1 MESFSLETL
10 IEHAD
15 YARYGFLSLLLL
27 IVRGR
32 FVRLVIAL
40 LAGFELANAIVAG
53 EDRTAIIWTASILGL
68 AILML
73 LISVIAG
80 SMARLNPEEQAM
92 SNHLLKGVGR
102 ARARHFIDQGYWL
115 NGSPGEVLLREGEPV
130 KQFCYLGSGEARVMM
145 AGRAIGFCR
154 DGDIIGGLGFFSG
167 ETSAATVVLSSQ
179 ARFWVAP
186 HERIK
191 PYLDAHP
198 ELKRKI
204 ERSMG
209 EPLPEPP
216 DDLGVDFT
224 PASGTIPIGRSEPLI
239 SKGAPQ

>member
-1 MESFSLETL
+1 MESFSFDTL

-15 YARYGFLSLLLL
+15 YVRYGFLSLLLL
-27 IVRGR
+27 VVRGR

-73 LISVIAG
+73 VISVIAG
-80 SMARLNPEEQAM
+80 GMARLNAEEQAM
-92 SNHLLKGVGR
+92 SNQMLKGVGR

-186 HERIK
+186 HERLE
-191 PYLDAHP
+191 PYLSANP
-198 ELKRKI
+198 ELRRKI

-209 EPLPEPP
+209 EPPPEQAYESGPEAAE
-216 DDLGVDFT
+216 
-224 PASGTIPIGRSEPLI
+224 ASGTLSTPRSEMLI
-239 SKGAPQ
+239 RKGAPQ

>member
-1 MESFSLETL
+1 MESFSLDTL

-53 EDRTAIIWTASILGL
+53 DDRTAIIWTAIILGL

-73 LISVIAG
+73 VIGIIAG

-92 SNHLLKGVGR
+92 SGQLLKGVGR
-102 ARARHFIDQGYWL
+102 SRARHFIDQGYWL

-209 EPLPEPP
+209 EPMPEAPGEP
-216 DDLGVDFT
+216 GPEAGV
-224 PASGTIPIGRSEPLI
+224 SGTMSIGRSGPI
-239 SKGAPQ
+239 VTSGAPQ

>member
-1 MESFSLETL
+1 MESFSFDSL
-10 IEHAD
+10 IDHAD
-15 YARYGFLSLLLL
+15 YVRYGFLSLLLL

-40 LAGFELANAIVAG
+40 FAGLELANAIVAG
-53 EDRTAIIWTASILGL
+53 VDRTAIIWTAIILGL

-73 LISVIAG
+73 VISVIAA

-92 SNHLLKGVGR
+92 ATRLVKGIGR
-102 ARARHFIDQGYWL
+102 SRARHFIDQGYWL

-154 DGDIIGGLGFFSG
+154 DGDLIGGLGFFSG
-167 ETSAATVVLSSQ
+167 EPSAATVVLASP

-186 HERIK
+186 HERLK
-191 PYLDAHP
+191 PYFDANP
-198 ELKRKI
+198 ELQRKI
-204 ERSMG
+204 ERAMG
-209 EPLPEPP
+209 EAPAEPAHVSDPEAAA
-216 DDLGVDFT
+216 V
-224 PASGTIPIGRSEPLI
+224 SGTLSTVRSDMLI
-239 SKGAPQ
+239 QKGAPQ

>member
-1 MESFSLETL
+1 MESFSLDTL

-53 EDRTAIIWTASILGL
+53 EDRTAIIWTAIILGL

-73 LISVIAG
+73 LIGVIAG
-80 SMARLNPEEQAM
+80 GMARLNPEEQAM

-102 ARARHFIDQGYWL
+102 SRARHFIDQGYWL

-167 ETSAATVVLSSQ
+167 ETSAATVVLASQ
-179 ARFWVAP
+179 ARFWIAP

-209 EPLPEPP
+209 EPLPEPAYDP
-216 DDLGVDFT
+216 AADIA
-224 PASGTIPIGRSEPLI
+224 PASGTMSIGRSEPLI

>member
-1 MESFSLETL
+1 MESFSFDTL

-53 EDRTAIIWTASILGL
+53 DDRTAIIWTAIILGL

-73 LISVIAG
+73 LIGVIAG
-80 SMARLNPEEQAM
+80 GMARLNSEEQAM
-92 SNHLLKGVGR
+92 SGHLLKGVGR
-102 ARARHFIDQGYWL
+102 SRARHFIDQGYWL

-209 EPLPEPP
+209 EPLSEPAP
-216 DDLGVDFT
+216 DPDASLT
-224 PASGTIPIGRSEPLI
+224 PTSGTMSIGRSEPLI

>member
-1 MESFSLETL
+1 MESFSLDTL

-53 EDRTAIIWTASILGL
+53 DDRTAIIWTAIILGL

-73 LISVIAG
+73 TIGIVAG
-80 SMARLNPEEQAM
+80 GMARLNPEEQAM
-92 SNHLLKGVGR
+92 SGHLLKGVGR
-102 ARARHFIDQGYWL
+102 SRARHFIDQGYWL

-154 DGDIIGGLGFFSG
+154 DGDIIGGIGFFSG
-167 ETSAATVVLSSQ
+167 ETSAATVVLSSH

-186 HERIK
+186 HERLK

-198 ELKRKI
+198 ELTRKI
-204 ERSMG
+204 QRSMG
-209 EPLPEPP
+209 EPAPEAERATGPEATEASETMS
-216 DDLGVDFT
+216 T
-224 PASGTIPIGRSEPLI
+224 PRTEMAIARGT
-239 SKGAPQ
+239 PQ

>member
-1 MESFSLETL
+1 
-10 IEHAD
+10 
-15 YARYGFLSLLLL
+15 
-27 IVRGR
+27 
-32 FVRLVIAL
+32 
-40 LAGFELANAIVAG
+40 
-53 EDRTAIIWTASILGL
+53 
-68 AILML
+68 
-73 LISVIAG
+73 
-80 SMARLNPEEQAM
+80 M

>member
-53 EDRTAIIWTASILGL
+53 DDRTAIIWTAIILGL

-73 LISVIAG
+73 VIGIIAG

-92 SNHLLKGVGR
+92 SGQLLKGVGR
-102 ARARHFIDQGYWL
+102 SRARHFIDQGYWL

-209 EPLPEPP
+209 EAMPEAPAEPGP
-216 DDLGVDFT
+216 DAGH
-224 PASGTIPIGRSEPLI
+224 SGTMSIGRSGPI
-239 SKGAPQ
+239 VTSGASQ